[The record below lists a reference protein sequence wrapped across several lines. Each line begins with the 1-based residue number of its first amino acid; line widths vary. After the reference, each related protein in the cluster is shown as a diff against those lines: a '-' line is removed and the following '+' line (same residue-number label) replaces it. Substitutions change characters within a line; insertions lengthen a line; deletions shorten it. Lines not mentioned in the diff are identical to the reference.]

1 MKTKILKTL
10 LIADDFNV
18 IHRLNY
24 VLNQAK
30 ATADFSLQIT
40 HFEAFNESVTNDFEA
55 FDLLITTE
63 NIFKNTDSDWT
74 FFTNL
79 PTVILYRNALNTNN
93 STAVCIHSD
102 WFEGEN
108 FDISVLKFVINEAIS
123 KNKLAQN
130 LKKQEKE
137 IKNQSNFIR
146 QLTAAVSHNL
156 QPPLVIIDRYSGL
169 LRQRYE
175 FSLDTI
181 GHQFLDYIS
190 RETNHQNEQLERFLE
205 YLQIG
210 NEDNFIE
217 EINVNEAIKK
227 AIHTIEDTEDL
238 DNQVFHVR
246 YKDLPTVNFNR
257 YYLVVLFGELISN
270 AIKFRK
276 LNHFVQ
282 IEINAKETAH
292 NWIFE
297 VKDSGEGFEMK
308 NVAQVFELFKKL
320 HNRLLYKGVG
330 MGLPIAKKIVESYN
344 GNIRINTEINQGTT
358 VRFTIPK
365 M

>member
-1 MKTKILKTL
+1 LTSTK
-10 LIADDFNV
+10 F
-18 IHRLNY
+18 
-24 VLNQAK
+24 
-30 ATADFSLQIT
+30 
-40 HFEAFNESVTNDFEA
+40 
-55 FDLLITTE
+55 
-63 NIFKNTDSDWT
+63 
-74 FFTNL
+74 
-79 PTVILYRNALNTNN
+79 P
-93 STAVCIHSD
+93 
-102 WFEGEN
+102 
-108 FDISVLKFVINEAIS
+108 
-123 KNKLAQN
+123 
-130 LKKQEKE
+130 QE
-137 IKNQSNFIR
+137 
-146 QLTAAVSHNL
+146 
-156 QPPLVIIDRYSGL
+156 P
-169 LRQRYE
+169 
-175 FSLDTI
+175 
-181 GHQFLDYIS
+181 
-190 RETNHQNEQLERFLE
+190 
-205 YLQIG
+205 
-210 NEDNFIE
+210 NFIE